1 MVRRRTRLPWSGD
14 MQKKRTVYELLARHQ
29 AASVIATLADLSTMI
44 LLVEHEHLDPAVA
57 ALSGAASGAI
67 LNFLANRRFTF
78 GARNEGVGEQALRYA
93 AVSIAS
99 ALIVA
104 GGEYAGTRWL
114 RGPYIAVRLAVGFV
128 ASICWNFP
136 MQRAFVFRS
145 SEREP

>member
-1 MVRRRTRLPWSGD
+1 MVRRRTRLPWSDD
-14 MQKKRTVYELLARHQ
+14 MPKKRSTYELLVRHQ
-29 AASVIATLADLSTMI
+29 AASVIATLADLGTMI
-44 LLVEHEHLDPAVA
+44 VLVEHKRLDPAVA
-57 ALSGAASGAI
+57 ALTGAASGAI
-67 LNFLANRRFTF
+67 LNFLTNRRFTF
-78 GARNEGVGEQALRYA
+78 GARKQGVGEQAIRYA

-114 RGPYIAVRLAVGFV
+114 RGPYLAVRLAVGFV

-145 SEREP
+145 SERES